1 MEGMKLRWILG
12 RAEAAAAANRVTCF
26 ARWARRAVCISMVLG
41 KGKCLAS
48 GDLFGCFPVSNPS
61 GRAVAN
67 VSAFSRFFRAVR
79 CVARLLDSEII
90 LRFLFLSFP
99 LLFLSPA
106 PLLHVER

>member
-48 GDLFGCFPVSNPS
+48 GDLFG
-61 GRAVAN
+61 A
-67 VSAFSRFFRAVR
+67 
-79 CVARLLDSEII
+79 
-90 LRFLFLSFP
+90 FLSQIRRVVRWRMFR
-99 LLFLSPA
+99 LSA
-106 PLLHVER
+106 DFSERYDALHGS